1 MDRKTYKEAFDRIP
15 FSPDIEKRIVD
26 AAENMA
32 LPEKKKIRWKI
43 AFVPIVCCLAVLLLL
58 RIPYVHPESGLLSD
72 TALENLEGVRQI
84 RTDETEE
91 EKDGAVIENTSV
103 KSGEM
108 VVFDYGIE
116 LQAEGAAR
124 LNGSVSREDCAYEI
138 GYICNGAYNSLGGYS
153 DQTVVTEELLA
164 QETGTY
170 YFCITNLSEET
181 LEFSGEIA
189 VINNLLYYPDAV
201 FLEEGTRIS
210 IDTDLLEP
218 ESEIKGCYIQNCAGG
233 EIKEIPTPTGSFEI
247 QESGNYRIYAVTED
261 NTTID
266 LSQKIGIEKSVK
278 TGNGFRSLSGSS

>member
-1 MDRKTYKEAFDRIP
+1 MDRKTYRDAFDRIP

-26 AAENMA
+26 AAENMV

-43 AFVPIVCCLAVLLLL
+43 AFVPIICCLAVLLLL
-58 RIPYVHPESGLLSD
+58 RIPYGHLERGLLSD

-84 RTDETEE
+84 RTDEIEE
-91 EKDGAVIENTSV
+91 EEDGAVIENTSV

-108 VVFDYGIE
+108 VVFDYGID

-124 LNGSVSREDCAYEI
+124 LSGSVSREDCAYEI
-138 GYICNGAYNSLGGYS
+138 GYICNGTYNSLGDYS

-181 LEFSGEIA
+181 LEFSGKIA
-189 VINNLLYYPDAV
+189 RINNLLYYPDAV

-210 IDTDLLEP
+210 IDTDLLKTE
-218 ESEIKGCYIQNCAGG
+218 EKIKGCYIQNCAGG
-233 EIKEIPTPTGSFEI
+233 EVKEIPTPAGSFEI

-261 NTTID
+261 NTMID
-266 LSQKIGIEKSVK
+266 LSQRIGIEKNVK
-278 TGNGFRSLSGSS
+278 TGDGFQAL

>member
-58 RIPYVHPESGLLSD
+58 RIPYGHPESGLLSD

-124 LNGSVSREDCAYEI
+124 LSGNVSREDCAYEI
-138 GYICNGAYNSLGGYS
+138 GYICNGAYNSLGDYS

-170 YFCITNLSEET
+170 YFCITNLSEKT
-181 LEFSGEIA
+181 LEFSGKIA

-210 IDTDLLEP
+210 IDTDLLET

-261 NTTID
+261 NTMID
-266 LSQKIGIEKSVK
+266 LSQKIGIEKNIK
-278 TGNGFRSLSGSS
+278 TGDGFQSLSGY